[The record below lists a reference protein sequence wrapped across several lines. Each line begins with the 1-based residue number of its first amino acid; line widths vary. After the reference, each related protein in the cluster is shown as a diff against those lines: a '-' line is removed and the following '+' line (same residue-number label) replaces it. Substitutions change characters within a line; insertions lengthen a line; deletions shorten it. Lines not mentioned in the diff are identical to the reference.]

1 MWQEFDTDGNTISQ
15 VKSREKDH
23 IDDATWTFICF
34 LFFFFYR
41 FTQFQIFFL
50 RK

>member
-1 MWQEFDTDGNTISQ
+1 MWQGFDTDGNTISQ

-23 IDDATWTFICF
+23 IDDAAWTFI
-34 LFFFFYR
+34 FFFFLP
-41 FTQFQIFFL
+41 FNTVSDFFFL

>member
-23 IDDATWTFICF
+23 IDDAAWTFI
-34 LFFFFYR
+34 FFFF
-41 FTQFQIFFL
+41 FTV
-50 RK
+50 